1 MLYLFGG
8 TAFYNNTDNYY
19 SDLCIYDFDTDLWT
33 KTEILL
39 IYPSTTQGGS
49 AVYSNYLYYFFGWNF
64 TNNIAVS
71 SSSILRMNLSSS
83 ILSWE
88 ILSSNGCDLVELQR
102 TSFGFWL
109 DSDTF
114 YILGGT
120 LSNGIGNSLIS
131 IALDNLIENL
141 SCKVVFPNQLSP
153 QRRHGSSLVYVTG
166 GFLMFGGIDQ
176 TKLFNDLWFYN
187 IQTTYWE
194 FIDASGQRPAP
205 RFRHTTASQGNY
217 MVVFGGVT
225 YNNEYLQD
233 FYYYDVLEQVWF
245 IIETPVNSSMP
256 QPLISSCIVIDLPF
270 VYLIGGKEQYQI
282 TLNLWMFNINTF
294 TFTQIFKYK
303 PNPVYPGIFK
313 HSCSGE
319 LVGKDFLIYT
329 YLGSR
334 NIVDE
339 PFCGI
344 YRFNLSAKIVT
355 PEIVLR
361 NTLDMPCRTDAAF
374 ADLGDGLVLFAG
386 GQRFKENSFTDIWAM
401 NITNNATY
409 MIGTL
414 PEGAF
419 ATAASYINAT
429 LFIFSGL
436 TSNGISVDSPSS
448 DYFSKFWFGKNTAI
462 SNNINCG
469 AGMYNNQ
476 GNCVFCPAGTY
487 SSPTSQGECMICPN
501 GTSNILTGATSITQ
515 CIPCSYGY
523 YSIDSSK
530 ICKPCQKDSIC
541 FIGTGTNPITSS
553 YQDYLY
559 DLTQENSQPD
569 EYSPKNIYN
578 KKLILIIV
586 FSTIAF
592 LFIIIFIFSLKA
604 RIFFSYYDIY
614 KNLHFEQHSTEEG
627 FEIPKEILNRPSKL
641 GGFCSTITIIALLFI
656 GINTLLSYIL
666 TNMTEDISV
675 IPIGSLIQEYDFE
688 NIDFELEIVTSSYR
702 GQCEKQYVLYN
713 QSENLEISSIQVKND
728 DVFCKIICSFTAQE
742 LISNGESITFSFNEI
757 LSYAS
762 DAYAKLSTKSS
773 IGSEKSIAVQNIT
786 STTGTVFRGSSPI
799 VFSFA
804 LLPSYYESRNV
815 LDEENSK
822 VGYRISESLIPIKGT
837 ETGISNIPITN
848 GFSIKIL
855 FVRNDIGVTTY
866 RYPSVELVDF
876 IIKFLNDF
884 PGTIVLIGF
893 LMWFFEYFK
902 NVIQGKTSGRLR
914 LVRKQIKEEQEERR
928 ARKGVRMSRSNQI
941 LLDPN

>member
-1 MLYLFGG
+1 
-8 TAFYNNTDNYY
+8 
-19 SDLCIYDFDTDLWT
+19 
-33 KTEILL
+33 
-39 IYPSTTQGGS
+39 
-49 AVYSNYLYYFFGWNF
+49 
-64 TNNIAVS
+64 
-71 SSSILRMNLSSS
+71 MNLSSPT
-83 ILSWE
+83 LAWE
-88 ILSSNGCDLVELQR
+88 SLSSNGCALAELQR

-109 DSDTF
+109 DSNNF
-114 YILGGT
+114 YVFGGT
-120 LSNGIGNSLIS
+120 LGTRIGNSLIS
-131 IALDNLIENL
+131 IALDNQMENL
-141 SCKVVFPNQLSP
+141 ACTEIFPNQLSP

-176 TKLFNDLWFYN
+176 TQLFNDLWFYN
-187 IQTTYWE
+187 IQTTFWE
-194 FIDASGQRPAP
+194 FIDATGQRPSP
-205 RFRHTTASQGNY
+205 RYRHTAASQGNY

-233 FYYYDVLEQVWF
+233 FYYYDVLEQIWF
-245 IIETPVNSSMP
+245 IIETPTNSSMP
-256 QPLISSCIVIDLPF
+256 QPLISSCIVIDLPY
-270 VYLIGGKEQYQI
+270 VYLIGGKEQYQL
-282 TLNLWMFNINTF
+282 TLNLWIFNINTF
-294 TFTQIFKYK
+294 TFTQIYKYK
-303 PNPVYPGIFK
+303 PNSAYPGIFK

-329 YLGSR
+329 YLGSK

-344 YRFNLSAKIVT
+344 YRFNLSSNPVT
-355 PEIVLR
+355 PHIVLS

-386 GQRFKENSFTDIWAM
+386 GQRFKQNSFTDIWAM
-401 NITNNATY
+401 NVTNNVTM

-429 LFIFSGL
+429 FFVFSGL
-436 TSNGISVDSPSS
+436 SSNGISIDSPSS
-448 DYFSKFWFGKNTAI
+448 DYFSKFWLGMNNKI
-462 SNNINCG
+462 SSNLNCG
-469 AGMYNNQ
+469 AGMYNQQ
-476 GNCVFCPAGTY
+476 GNCVFCPPGTY
-487 SSPTSQGECMICPN
+487 SPATSQGECIKCPS
-501 GTSNILTGATSITQ
+501 GSSNILKGATSITQ
-515 CIPCSYGY
+515 CIPCPYGY
-523 YSIDSSK
+523 YSIDPSN
-530 ICKPCQKDSIC
+530 ICKQCKKDEIC
-541 FIGTGTNPITSS
+541 FVGTGTNPLTSS
-553 YQDYLY
+553 YQDELY
-559 DLTQENSQPD
+559 DLTQQNSQPD
-569 EYSPKNIYN
+569 EYSPTNIFS
-578 KKLILIIV
+578 KKVILIIV
-586 FSTIAF
+586 FST
-592 LFIIIFIFSLKA
+592 LTLTFILVFSFSLKA

-656 GINTLLSYIL
+656 GINALLSYAL

-688 NIDFELEIVTSSYR
+688 DIDFELEIITSSYR
-702 GQCEKQYVLYN
+702 GNCSNQYVN
-713 QSENLEISSIQVKND
+713 NDKSDNLEISSIEVKND
-728 DVFCKIICSFTAQE
+728 DIFCKIICPFKALE
-742 LISNGESITFSFNEI
+742 LISNGESIAFTFNEI
-757 LSYAS
+757 SSYAS
-762 DAYAKLSTKSS
+762 DAYVKLSTKSS

-786 STTGTVFRGSSPI
+786 SSIGTVFRGPSPI

-815 LDEENSK
+815 LDEEHSK
-822 VGYRISESLIPIKGT
+822 IGYRISESLVPVKGT
-837 ETGISNIPITN
+837 ETEISNIPITN
-848 GFSIKIL
+848 GFSVKVL

-914 LVRKQIKEEQEERR
+914 LVKKQIKEEQEERR
-928 ARKGVRMSRSNQI
+928 ARKAVRMSRSNQI